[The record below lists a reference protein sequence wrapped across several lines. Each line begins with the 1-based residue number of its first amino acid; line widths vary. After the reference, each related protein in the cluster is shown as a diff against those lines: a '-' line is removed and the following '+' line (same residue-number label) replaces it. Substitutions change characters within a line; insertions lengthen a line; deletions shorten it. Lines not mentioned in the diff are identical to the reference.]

1 MIAFLT
7 GTVLAI
13 RGTEVTL
20 DVQGVGYQVFCSRG
34 AVESLVLSEKAAL
47 VIYTDVNENAI
58 RLYGFADELEKQVFL
73 LLVHRVKG
81 VGTRTALGIVS
92 SVGKRELLKIIGA
105 GDLARLQTIRGI
117 GKKTAER
124 IVVELR
130 EKVGE
135 YIVEAHETGL
145 PVERIVV
152 APEEDGVQALLVL
165 GFPRPDATRAIAAAR
180 AEQPNADTGELVRRA
195 LQHI

>member
-1 MIAFLT
+1 MIASLK

-13 RGTEVTL
+13 RGSEVTL
-20 DVQGVGYQVFCSRG
+20 DVHGVGYLVHCSRS
-34 AVESLVLSEKAAL
+34 AVEALAVTQEAFLV
-47 VIYTDVNENAI
+47 VYTDVNENAI

-92 SVGKRELLKIIGA
+92 NVGKRDLLRIIGS
-105 GDLARLQTIRGI
+105 GDIAKLQAIRGI

-135 YIVEAHETGL
+135 YIVEANEAGL
-145 PVERIVV
+145 TIEKTVV
-152 APEEDGVQALLVL
+152 APAEDGVEALLVL
-165 GFPRPDATRAIAAAR
+165 GFPRADADRAIRLAR
-180 AEQPNADTGELVRRA
+180 SENPTADTGELVRRA

>member
-13 RGTEVTL
+13 RGTELTL
-20 DVQGVGYQVFCSRG
+20 DVHGVGYQVLCSRS
-34 AVESLVLSEKAAL
+34 AVETLALNEKAAL
-47 VIYTDVNENAI
+47 VIYTDVTENAI

-145 PVERIVV
+145 SVERIVV
-152 APEEDGVQALLVL
+152 APEEDGIQALLVL
-165 GFPRPDATRAIAAAR
+165 GFPRPDAMRAIAAAR